1 MQAKSDSKE
10 QQGIN
15 PSPGQTSNPK
25 EMRAATLAQPAHG
38 PRRIHQQEVTLF
50 FLFLTAIFGIGV
62 RIFPLLRNNF
72 PLVDGGMFYNMILD
86 LQANHYRLPAYT
98 TYNLLQIP
106 YGYPPLAF
114 YFTGLIN
121 SLTHL
126 PLLELIRWMPFVGN
140 LLVLPVVYVFAR
152 QLLRSS
158 PSAALVTFIYAMMP
172 NTYWWQITGGGLT
185 RSLGAF
191 FGFLTVYC
199 ALRMFQEKRTAWLLG
214 TLAAGTLVI
223 LSHPEWALQAAVG
236 AALMGLFWGRNRTGL
251 LHALLVLLGT
261 IILTSP
267 WWLTVMLQHG
277 AGTFLNASQSTDS
290 RLLFLTPLLT
300 LSFTSENVAFLS
312 VFAVIGI
319 FLALARHEYFLPVW
333 VLAGLFVDPRGGV
346 PFTLLPFSILAAGV
360 VTDLAAP
367 YFLRLRGREG
377 DEWWQALEL
386 PLGKAFIG
394 FLIIFCLANAY
405 TVSNTISFHALTTQ
419 ERLALTWAATE
430 TDSRDNFLVL
440 SGETNPLHSAL
451 LEWFPALTGRHNLT
465 TVQGSEWLSGKQH
478 YQVRLK
484 LFSQAQNCL
493 YAGTD
498 CLSGL
503 VKAYGEPID
512 FIVLSQEDG
521 IIPVESTPLYQSLRD
536 SSEFK
541 MVYMNEEVYI
551 FERRP

>member
-1 MQAKSDSKE
+1 MQAKSDSE
-10 QQGIN
+10 LQQGIK
-15 PSPGQTSNPK
+15 PSPGQISNLE
-25 EMRAATLAQPAHG
+25 EMQAGKMAQPAHG
-38 PRRIHQQEVTLF
+38 SPRIRQQEVTLF
-50 FLFLTAIFGIGV
+50 FLILTAIFGIGV
-62 RIFPLLRNNF
+62 RVFPLLRNDF

-86 LQANHYRLPAYT
+86 LQANHYLLPAYT

-106 YGYPPLAF
+106 YAYPPLAF
-114 YFTGLIN
+114 YLSGLIN
-121 SLTHL
+121 TLTHL
-126 PLLELIRWMPFVGN
+126 PLLELIRWLPFVGN
-140 LLVLPVVYVFAR
+140 LLVLPVVYLFAR
-152 QLLRSS
+152 QLLRSPS
-158 PSAALVTFIYAMMP
+158 SAALVTFMYAMMP

-191 FGFLTVYC
+191 FGFLTIYC

-214 TLAAGTLVI
+214 TLATGTLVI

-236 AALMGLFWGRNRTGL
+236 AALMGLFWWRNRTGL
-251 LHALLVLLGT
+251 LHALLVFLGT
-261 IILTSP
+261 IILTAP

-277 AGTFLNASQSTDS
+277 AGTFLYASQSTVS
-290 RLLFLTPLLT
+290 RLLFWTPLLT
-300 LSFTSENVAFLS
+300 LSFTSEYVTFLA
-312 VFAVIGI
+312 VFAIIGI

-333 VLAGLFVDPRGGV
+333 VLAGLFVDPRGGI

-360 VTDLAAP
+360 VIELVAP
-367 YFLRLRGREG
+367 YFLRLCGREG
-377 DEWWQALEL
+377 DEWWQSLEL

-394 FLIIFCLANAY
+394 FLIIFCFVNAY

-419 ERLALTWAATE
+419 ERLALTWVATE
-430 TDSRDNFLVL
+430 TDPRDSFLVL

-451 LEWFPALTGRHNLT
+451 LEWFPALTGRHSLT

-484 LFSQAQNCL
+484 LFSQAQTCL

-512 FIVLSQEDG
+512 IIVLSQEDG
-521 IIPVESTPLYQSLRD
+521 IIPVESTPLDQSLRD

-541 MVYMNEEVYI
+541 LVYMNEEVHI

>member
-1 MQAKSDSKE
+1 MQAKSDSE
-10 QQGIN
+10 LQQGIK
-15 PSPGQTSNPK
+15 PSPGQISNLE
-25 EMRAATLAQPAHG
+25 EMQAGKMAQPAHG
-38 PRRIHQQEVTLF
+38 FPRIRQQEVTLF
-50 FLFLTAIFGIGV
+50 FLILTAIFGIGV
-62 RIFPLLRNNF
+62 RVFPLLRNDF

-86 LQANHYRLPAYT
+86 LQANHYLLPAYT

-106 YGYPPLAF
+106 YAYPPLAF
-114 YFTGLIN
+114 YLSGLIN
-121 SLTHL
+121 TLTHL
-126 PLLELIRWMPFVGN
+126 PLLELIRWLPFVGN
-140 LLVLPVVYVFAR
+140 LLVLPVVYLFAR
-152 QLLRSS
+152 QLLRSPS
-158 PSAALVTFIYAMMP
+158 SAALVTFMYAMMP

-214 TLAAGTLVI
+214 TLATGTLVI

-251 LHALLVLLGT
+251 LHALLVFLGT
-261 IILTSP
+261 IMLTAP

-277 AGTFLNASQSTDS
+277 AGTFLYASQSTVS
-290 RLLFLTPLLT
+290 RLLFWTPLLT
-300 LSFTSENVAFLS
+300 LSFTSEYVTFLA
-312 VFAVIGI
+312 VFAIIGI

-333 VLAGLFVDPRGGV
+333 VLAGLFVDPRGGI

-360 VTDLAAP
+360 VIELVAP
-367 YFLRLRGREG
+367 YFLRLCGREV
-377 DEWWQALEL
+377 DEWWQSLEL

-394 FLIIFCLANAY
+394 FLIIFCFVNAY

-419 ERLALTWAATE
+419 ERLALTWVATE
-430 TDSRDNFLVL
+430 TDPRDSFLVL

-451 LEWFPALTGRHNLT
+451 LEWFPALTGRHSLT

-484 LFSQAQNCL
+484 LFSQAQTCL

-512 FIVLSQEDG
+512 IIVLSQEDG
-521 IIPVESTPLYQSLRD
+521 IIPVESTPLDQSLRD

-541 MVYMNEEVYI
+541 LVYMNEEVHI